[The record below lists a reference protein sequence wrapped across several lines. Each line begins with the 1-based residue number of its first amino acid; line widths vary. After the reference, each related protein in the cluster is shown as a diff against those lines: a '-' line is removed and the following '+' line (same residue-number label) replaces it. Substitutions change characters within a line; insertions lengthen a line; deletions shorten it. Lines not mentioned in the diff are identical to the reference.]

1 MEERRKSAWIGSSV
15 IVTGD
20 VNSTED
26 LVIDGQVNGTI
37 KIGNHNLTI
46 GQSATVVANLDAK
59 TVTIS
64 GKVTGNVISAGL
76 VALKATAKVEGDIT
90 APKLL
95 LEDGAVLSGKV
106 DTGDRKK

>member
-95 LEDGAVLSGKV
+95 LEDGAHLSGKV
-106 DTGDRKK
+106 DTGPRK